1 MGGEVEKARTGES
14 LISVLL
20 LGMNTNSMG

>member
-1 MGGEVEKARTGES
+1 MGGEVEKERSGES